1 MFKIGNVPEVE
12 KLDLSSMQNDFIK
25 SFVDGLVADRLIQKD
40 LVILDPFED
49 DDQFLSFQIYYPQ
62 TPEKRVI
69 IQIERPKSVIKV
81 FVESETFYSG
91 SGYEFLIH
99 PTSALLTAK
108 HDDIVEIVH
117 GKIFFLAYNLLR
129 LADGYEFFVQ
139 KNNEELE
146 TKHPMIA
153 IYETFVSPIDQN
165 STILFNEPHIETE
178 CTDVVIQIHPDEK
191 LVSITGDGM
200 SLGSIKLLEIFVSLS
215 YLYSDMAVEYSC

>member
-108 HDDIVEIVH
+108 HDDIVEIVR
-117 GKIFFLAYNLLR
+117 K
-129 LADGYEFFVQ
+129 Q
-139 KNNEELE
+139 
-146 TKHPMIA
+146 
-153 IYETFVSPIDQN
+153 
-165 STILFNEPHIETE
+165 
-178 CTDVVIQIHPDEK
+178 
-191 LVSITGDGM
+191 
-200 SLGSIKLLEIFVSLS
+200 
-215 YLYSDMAVEYSC
+215 

>member
-81 FVESETFYSG
+81 FVESETF
-91 SGYEFLIH
+91 
-99 PTSALLTAK
+99 
-108 HDDIVEIVH
+108 
-117 GKIFFLAYNLLR
+117 
-129 LADGYEFFVQ
+129 
-139 KNNEELE
+139 
-146 TKHPMIA
+146 
-153 IYETFVSPIDQN
+153 
-165 STILFNEPHIETE
+165 
-178 CTDVVIQIHPDEK
+178 IQDR
-191 LVSITGDGM
+191 VM
-200 SLGSIKLLEIFVSLS
+200 SSLS
-215 YLYSDMAVEYSC
+215 IPHLHYLQQSTMIL